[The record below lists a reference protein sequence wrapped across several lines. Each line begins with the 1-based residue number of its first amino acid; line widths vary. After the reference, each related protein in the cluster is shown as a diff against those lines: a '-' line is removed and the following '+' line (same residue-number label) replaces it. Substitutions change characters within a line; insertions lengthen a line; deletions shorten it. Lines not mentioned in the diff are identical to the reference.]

1 MEVKMRNKINKF
13 RGKNSRFM
21 VLLHVSVL
29 MTVFASSGLFAQEE
43 PTKESAAA
51 LIEQTLDEAGIE
63 AARAKF
69 FLLKTQK
76 ESYAFEEAEFTALG
90 NKLLKAD
97 RPREAVAVL
106 EMVVTRFPDSAN
118 VYRLLAAAHYAAGN
132 SEQSLKII
140 DKMRSI
146 RDETTLAA
154 FLKRNEGKLAA
165 TAEEV
170 IERHLEATG
179 GREAWMA
186 VKTMVLIFST
196 QSTGGRQA
204 RLVRMFKR
212 PYFFR
217 QGLEG
222 SSRCTATDGE
232 SVWVV
237 SDEGWK
243 KIEENSSPYIRR
255 ASIDDWFFDYSEK
268 GISYMFIGLEY
279 LNGSPVYHLRRIFWD
294 GYQQDLFFSALTN
307 LLTEIRSDYVEGLP
321 FMRSYLSY
329 WNYREVEGL
338 KVPYIFIRN
347 AGSLGPPHGGVIEEV
362 KINVPLDEALF
373 IPPKAQEK

>member
-1 MEVKMRNKINKF
+1 MRNKIKKF
-13 RGKNSRFM
+13 REKNSRSM
-21 VLLHVSVL
+21 ILLPMSVL
-29 MTVFASSGLFAQEE
+29 MIVFASSGLFAQEE

-51 LIEQTLDEAGIE
+51 VIEQILDEAGID

-90 NKLLKAD
+90 NKLLRAG

-106 EMVVTRFPDSAN
+106 EMVATLFPDSVD
-118 VYRLLAAAHYAAGN
+118 VYRLLAAAHYAAGD
-132 SEQSLKII
+132 SEQSLEII

-146 RDETTLAA
+146 RDEAILAA
-154 FLKRNEGKLAA
+154 FLKKEQGKLAA

-170 IERHLEATG
+170 IDRHIEATG
-179 GREAWMA
+179 GREAWLA
-186 VKTMVLIFST
+186 VETMVLIFST
-196 QSTGGRQA
+196 QSTRGHQA

-222 SSRCTATDGE
+222 SSRFTATDGE

-237 SDEGWK
+237 SDEGWR

-255 ASIDDWFFDYSEK
+255 ACIDDWFIDYSEK
-268 GISYMFIGLEY
+268 GISYTFIGLEY

-294 GYQQDLFFSALTN
+294 GYEQDLFFSALTN

-321 FMRSYLSY
+321 FMESYLSY

-338 KVPYIFIRN
+338 RIPHIFIRN

-362 KINVPLDEALF
+362 KINVPLDETLF
-373 IPPKAQEK
+373 IPTKAQEK